1 MPLDASRPSPSR
13 IAIVGSGIAGLSA
26 ALDLAPHARVTL
38 YEAAGRLGGHAR
50 TVLAGK
56 NGDQP
61 VDTGFIV
68 FNYANYPHLARL
80 FHDLDVPV
88 EKSNMSF
95 GVSID
100 GGRFEYALRSLGS
113 LFAQRRNMADPRFL
127 RMLADIARFNARA
140 EAAVRDDSMT
150 LDELLDELRMGA
162 WFRRFYL
169 RPLTG
174 AIWSTPEARMGAFPA
189 RALVAFMRNHALMS
203 AGGHHQWFTVSGG
216 SREYVSRI
224 EARLREQGVTIRLK
238 TPVRAIER
246 EGGKVT
252 LHTPG
257 AAPEAFDEVIL
268 ATHPDQALA
277 MLATPSRA
285 ERRALSAIGFQDNHA
300 VLHADASLMPRRRAV
315 WSSWVYQSDSRAA
328 ERRLGVTYWMNRLQN
343 IPDDDPLFVTLN
355 PTRPP
360 NAAAIYDQHSFRHPV
375 FDAGAFAAQ
384 KEISALQGTRNTWFA
399 GAWLRN
405 GFHEDGIA
413 TARRVTRRLRA
424 EIAHARP
431 DIARPDEPRQVA

>member
-1 MPLDASRPSPSR
+1 MPFDASRPSPSR

-26 ALDLAPHARVTL
+26 ALDLAPHARLTL
-38 YEAAGRLGGHAR
+38 FEAAGRLGGHAR
-50 TVLAGK
+50 TVLVGK

-127 RMLADIARFNARA
+127 SMLADIARFNARA
-140 EAAVRDDSMT
+140 EAAACDDAMT
-150 LDELLDELRMGA
+150 LDDLLDALRMGD
-162 WFRRFYL
+162 WVRRFYL

-174 AIWSTPEARMGAFPA
+174 AIWSTPEAEMGAFPA

-203 AGGHHQWFTVSGG
+203 AGGHHQWYTVSGG
-216 SREYVSRI
+216 SREYVARI
-224 EARLREQGVTIRLK
+224 EARLRAQSVTLRLK

-246 EGGKVT
+246 DGGKIT

-257 AAPEAFDEVIL
+257 AAPEVFDEVIL

-277 MLATPSRA
+277 MLAAPSRA

-315 WSSWVYQSDSRAA
+315 WSSWVYQAESRAKGG
-328 ERRLGVTYWMNRLQN
+328 RLGVTYWMNRLQN
-343 IPDDDPLFVTLN
+343 IPDTDPLFVSLN
-355 PTRPP
+355 PMTSPRE
-360 NAAAIYDQHSFRHPV
+360 AATYDVHTFRHPV
-375 FDAGAFAAQ
+375 FDTAALRAQ
-384 KEISALQGTRNTWFA
+384 SEIAALQGTHNTWFA

-413 TARRVTRRLRA
+413 TARRVTRKLRA
-424 EIAHARP
+424 EGSQKRA
-431 DIARPDEPRQVA
+431 DQPR